1 MKQIVEHARDGES
14 HETLLPDN
22 MKPFGEIGNTEA
34 VVVEEADP
42 LFSKA
47 ISLDV
52 DEDTG
57 DKTLTMLGKI
67 QCRNSKSRGEDSFSV
82 GFNTVAE
89 NDQELAAGR
98 YNFSHKGSESWGDP
112 GNTIH
117 SIGIGTEE
125 SNRTN
130 AVEVMQDGKVYVIG
144 AGGYD
149 GKTLE
154 GASDLATI
162 LNGIPEQLADYVNT
176 LPDVTLHTLLCRLG
190 VESKPVD
197 DMRHQSGRNESQ
209 RMLMSYLGSITRQ
222 QVRILNGHSP
232 IDSGI
237 EWDRGNAHHATA
249 SLAIVLR
256 SLATIDV
263 IQRRHASNTRSTS
276 CIQFRNTANP
286 AFLILR

>member
-162 LNGIPEQLADYVNT
+162 LNGIPEQLADYVKLEDLQDGITFDNLNANSLT
-176 LPDVTLHTLLCRLG
+176 VDGKDVSLVGHKH
-190 VESKPVD
+190 VVSDIED
-197 DMRHQSGRNESQ
+197 
-209 RMLMSYLGSITRQ
+209 
-222 QVRILNGHSP
+222 LNGLWSIP
-232 IDSGI
+232 GAEAAATNAIQMI
-237 EWDRGNAHHATA
+237 EDAQNMNEVKNAM
-249 SLAIVLR
+249 IEFLR
-256 SLATIDV
+256 NFKRPTE
-263 IQRRHASNTRSTS
+263 
-276 CIQFRNTANP
+276 
-286 AFLILR
+286 